1 MIFADVNEDE
11 FELDREYEKAGVIYR
26 EVRLLNRGT
35 RCPKCGSFITNV
47 KEYRIK
53 KILHAIYNNCKCIV
67 IYHQRRFICPK
78 CKTTKMEDNPFR
90 SDDNKISN
98 KTISDILDM
107 LKRYNVPFKQVGE
120 YYHLSTRAIIKIFDK
135 YVNIKR
141 NELTSVICIDEVYF
155 SRHRKKKYVLVI
167 INFYNRAILDI
178 LKDRDK
184 STLTS
189 YLRKIDFK
197 EKDRVEFVGIDMN
210 DNYRD
215 LIPIFFKNATIVAD
229 SFHVVKHVSE
239 ALDKVRKRIMR
250 RYEDDKKSD
259 EYYMLKYRSELLFV
273 EDVDSTEFKKI
284 KKNHHFHYELSEA
297 RLLEMMLKVD
307 KELKDAYELYH
318 EYIRFNNHEYTDTMT
333 TLNDLNEI
341 INDYR
346 ISSVN
351 EFVEV
356 ASTLN
361 NWKAEIVNS
370 FIKFRGLR
378 VSNGPIEGRNSLI
391 KKILKIANGYSNFKR
406 FRNRVMYCLNKYSTH
421 SFDKKY
427 LK

>member
-11 FELDREYEKAGVIYR
+11 FELNDEFEKSGIIYK
-26 EVRLLNRGT
+26 EVRLKNRGC
-35 RCPKCGSFITNV
+35 RCLKCGTFTTKI
-47 KEYRIK
+47 KEYRLK
-53 KILHAIYNNCKCIV
+53 KFIHSIYNNIQTV
-67 IYHQRRFICPK
+67 VLFHQRRFVCPH
-78 CKTTKMEDNPFR
+78 CGHTQMEKDPFR
-90 SDDNKISN
+90 SDGNKVSD
-98 KTISDILDM
+98 KTINDILDM

-120 YYHLSTRAIIKIFDK
+120 YFHLTTRAIIKIFDK

-141 NELTSVICIDEVYF
+141 NELTSVICIDEIYF

-167 INFYNRAILDI
+167 INFYNRAILDV

-184 STLTS
+184 STITS
-189 YLRKIDFK
+189 YLRKIAV
-197 EKDRVEFVGIDMN
+197 EERNRVEYVGIDMN

-229 SFHVVKHVSE
+229 SFHVVKHISK
-239 ALDKVRKRIMR
+239 ALDDVRKRIMR

-273 EDVDSTEFKKI
+273 EDILSNEFKKV
-284 KKNHHFHYELSEA
+284 KRNHHFHYDLSEFN
-297 RLLEMMLKVD
+297 LLEMMLKID
-307 KELKDAYELYH
+307 DELRKAYELYH
-318 EYIRFNNHEYTDTMT
+318 QYIRFNNTDYIDTIK

-341 INDYR
+341 INDFKLSD
-346 ISSVN
+346 IK

-356 ASTLN
+356 ANTLN

-370 FIKFRGLR
+370 FIKFRGQR

-406 FRNRVMYCLNKYSTH
+406 FRNRAMYCLNRYASH
-421 SFDKKY
+421 SFKKY
-427 LK
+427 

>member
-11 FELDREYEKAGVIYR
+11 FELNKEFEKSGIIYK
-26 EVRLLNRGT
+26 EVRLKNRGC
-35 RCPKCGSFITNV
+35 RCLKCGTFTTKI
-47 KEYRIK
+47 KEYRLK
-53 KILHAIYNNCKCIV
+53 KFIHSIYNNIQTV
-67 IYHQRRFICPK
+67 VLFHQRRFVCPS
-78 CKTTKMEDNPFR
+78 CGHTQMEKDPFR
-90 SDDNKISN
+90 SDGNKVSD
-98 KTISDILDM
+98 KTINDILDM

-120 YYHLSTRAIIKIFDK
+120 YFHLTTRAIIKIFDK

-141 NELTSVICIDEVYF
+141 NELTSVICIDEIYF

-167 INFYNRAILDI
+167 INFYNRAILDV

-184 STLTS
+184 STITS
-189 YLRKIDFK
+189 YLRKIAV
-197 EKDRVEFVGIDMN
+197 EERNRVEYVGIDMN

-229 SFHVVKHVSE
+229 SFHVVKHISK
-239 ALDKVRKRIMR
+239 ALDDVRKRIMR

-273 EDVDSTEFKKI
+273 EDTLSNEFKKV
-284 KKNHHFHYELSEA
+284 KRNHHFHYDLSEFN
-297 RLLEMMLKVD
+297 LLEMMLKID
-307 KELKDAYELYH
+307 DGLRKAYELYH
-318 EYIRFNNHEYTDTMT
+318 EYIRFNNTDYVDTIK

-341 INDYR
+341 INDFKLSD
-346 ISSVN
+346 IK

-356 ASTLN
+356 ANTLN

-370 FIKFRGLR
+370 FIKFRGQR

-406 FRNRVMYCLNKYSTH
+406 FRNRVMYCLNRYASH
-421 SFDKKY
+421 SFKE
-427 LK
+427 